1 MKTKVNFSKI
11 KSCDQIWESMEIC
24 QGRRKCSKCSH
35 VITDFR
41 GMTEWDIAVIHAH
54 SNEKVCG
61 LYDDH
66 ILDSTN
72 NKERRNQ
79 IKKMAIVPS
88 LFTLLLSSTQAQ
100 AQTSLNDAQDQVVF
114 TNQTMN
120 NADLEVIKEESN
132 QKKLYNDSIKIV
144 RGFLFDSAKEPI
156 IGGNIIIQGSNKGT
170 ITDINGAFS
179 LDLTSEF
186 ENKTSVKLIISYTGY
201 GKQILDVSL
210 NEFNESFELI
220 MKPIV
225 IKGDIMIT
233 SFGVKRESFPQR
245 IWRRITSIFKK
256 KK

>member
-11 KSCDQIWESMEIC
+11 KNCDQIWESMELC
-24 QGRRKCSKCSH
+24 HGRRKCSKCSH

-61 LYDDH
+61 LYDNH

-72 NKERRNQ
+72 IKERGNQ
-79 IKKMAIVPS
+79 IKKMALAPS

-100 AQTSLNDAQDQVVF
+100 AQTFLNDAQEQVKYIDQ
-114 TNQTMN
+114 TINS
-120 NADLEVIKEESN
+120 ADLEVIKEESI
-132 QKKLYNDSIKIV
+132 QKKAYNDSIKIV
-144 RGFLFDSAKEPI
+144 RGFLFDSDNEPI

-170 ITDINGAFS
+170 ITDIDGAFS

-186 ENKTSVKLIISYTGY
+186 ENETSVKLIVTYTGY
-201 GKQILDVSL
+201 GRQIVDVST
-210 NEFNESFELI
+210 NEFNENFELI
-220 MKPIV
+220 MNPIV
-225 IKGDIMIT
+225 IKENIMLT
-233 SFGVKRESFPQR
+233 SFGVKRESFPKR
-245 IWRRITSIFKK
+245 VWRGITSIFKK